1 MYLCIVKIIK
11 NIINM
16 NELKDIELKIEQIKS
31 AINNWQRMAKILEID
46 EIQVEEKTNELL
58 GKLSKLLKKLDELKK
73 K

>member
-31 AINNWQRMAKILEID
+31 AINN
-46 EIQVEEKTNELL
+46 
-58 GKLSKLLKKLDELKK
+58 
-73 K
+73 

>member
-58 GKLSKLLKKLDELKK
+58 GKLSELLKKLDELKK